1 MRKLVVS
8 TFISLDGVVQAP
20 GGPQEDTSGGFPYGG
35 WMVPYAD
42 EIIGGHV
49 RNLMAAPFELL
60 LGRRTYDIF
69 AGHWPHIPA
78 DSPTR
83 HLADRLNGATK
94 HVATHR
100 PEALPWRGSQALRG
114 DLVDAVRALQ
124 RQDGPDLLTFGSSDM
139 VRQLLAAG
147 AVDDLW
153 LLVYPVMFG
162 RGRRMFGDDAQP
174 SAFRLAHAGST
185 SGGVLLTR
193 YLREG
198 QPPRTGSFDTVA

>member
-20 GGPQEDTSGGFPYGG
+20 GGPQEDTSGGFSYGG

-42 EIIGGHV
+42 ETIGSHV

-94 HVATHR
+94 RVATHR
-100 PEALPWRGSQALRG
+100 PDSLAWRNSQALPG

-124 RQDGPDLLTFGSSDM
+124 RQDGPDLLTFGSGDM

-147 AVDDLW
+147 LVDDLW

>member
-100 PEALPWRGSQALRG
+100 PEALPWLGSQALRG

-147 AVDDLW
+147 LVDDLW

>member
-20 GGPQEDTSGGFPYGG
+20 GEPQEDTSGGFYGG

-94 HVATHR
+94 HVAHR
-100 PEALPWRGSQALRG
+100 PGRCPGAAARRYGRSGRRGA
-114 DLVDAVRALQ
+114 RAAA
-124 RQDGPDLLTFGSSDM
+124 QDGPDLLTFGSSDM

-147 AVDDLW
+147 LVDDLW

-174 SAFRLAHAGST
+174 SAFRLAHAGSVGRRVADAL
-185 SGGVLLTR
+185 SARGAAAAH
-193 YLREG
+193 
-198 QPPRTGSFDTVA
+198 GSFDTVA

>member
-20 GGPQEDTSGGFPYGG
+20 ADRRKTPAAASYGG

-42 EIIGGHV
+42 ETIGSHV

-69 AGHWPHIPA
+69 AGHWPHIPPIPHPPSGRPRTA
-78 DSPTR
+78 RPSAWPRTAPTR
-83 HLADRLNGATK
+83 WPGATTRRCQ
-94 HVATHR
+94 ATWSTR
-100 PEALPWRGSQALRG
+100 C
-114 DLVDAVRALQ
+114 ALQ
-124 RQDGPDLLTFGSSDM
+124 RQDGPDLLTFGSGDM

-147 AVDDLW
+147 LVDDLW